1 MRHTDVIRN
10 ASIRRRRVSL
20 LAASV
25 ALAATLACT
34 HVAATDTARQQAH
47 TTGKYKVTLT
57 TDREKVLGTCTFVRN
72 IEPDFQPAFAPTDA
86 ELPDFLREEAVL
98 SGADTVLLNGRI
110 GEAYIC
116 GPGPLNPDGTLHS
129 LPPPGH

>member
-1 MRHTDVIRN
+1 MSHTDVLTN
-10 ASIRRRRVSL
+10 ASNRRRPASFF
-20 LAASV
+20 AATA
-25 ALAATLACT
+25 ALAAALACT

-47 TTGKYKVTLT
+47 ATGKYKVTLT

-98 SGADTVLLNGRI
+98 SGADTVLMNGRI